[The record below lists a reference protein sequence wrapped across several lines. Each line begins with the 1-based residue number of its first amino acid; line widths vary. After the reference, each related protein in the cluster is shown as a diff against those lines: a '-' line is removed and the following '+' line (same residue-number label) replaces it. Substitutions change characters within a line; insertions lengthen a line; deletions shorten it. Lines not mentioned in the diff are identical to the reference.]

1 MEAADQ
7 PRINLEMPT
16 MTMLCCVLALCTA
29 DAPAD
34 ERPNIVLIISDD
46 QAWTDYGFMGHG
58 QVRTPHLDRL
68 AAASR
73 VFPRGYVPASLCCP
87 SLASILTG
95 RYPHQHRIVSN
106 DPPMPADLRGVARY
120 ASPQFREGRER
131 MNAIIAAQPTLP
143 RLLAESGYVCLQAG
157 KWWQGHYSRGGFTHG
172 MTRGDESRGGRHGDD
187 GLAIGRQTMQPI
199 YDFIADAQRESK
211 PFFVWYAP
219 MLPHQPHNPPDR
231 LLARY
236 RDQSESPHVTKY
248 WAMIEWF
255 DETCGQLLD
264 YLDDRKLAENT
275 IVVYVADNGWIQS
288 PHAAAYAVRSKQS
301 PYDGGLRTPI
311 MVRWPGR
318 VKPVRSAALASSIDI
333 VPTLLHATGVDLPD
347 GMPGVD
353 LLNDAAVT
361 ERDAVFGG
369 CFTHD
374 AIDLDAPAKGLRW
387 RWGVVGDWKLIVPN
401 PAREPTGR
409 IELYNVATDR
419 HETQNLA
426 ATDPT
431 RVADLTRRIDA
442 WWPGR

>member
-1 MEAADQ
+1 
-7 PRINLEMPT
+7 

-29 DAPAD
+29 DAPAR

-58 QVRTPHLDRL
+58 LVRTPHLDRL

-106 DPPMPADLRGVARY
+106 DPPMPADLRGAARY

-131 MNAIIAAQPTLP
+131 MNSIIAAQPTLP
-143 RLLAESGYVCLQAG
+143 RLLAGSGYVCLQTG

-187 GLAIGRQTMQPI
+187 GLAIGRNTMQPI

-219 MLPHQPHNPPDR
+219 LLPHQPHNPPDR

-236 RDQSESPHVTKY
+236 RNQSESPHITKY

-288 PHAAAYAVRSKQS
+288 PDTAAYAARSKQS

-311 MVRWPGR
+311 LVRWPGR
-318 VKPVRSAALASSIDI
+318 VKPVRSAGLASSIDI

-353 LLNDAAVT
+353 LLDDAAVT
-361 ERDAVFGG
+361 ARDAVFGA

-374 AIDLDAPAKGLRW
+374 AIDLDVPAAGLRW

-401 PAREPTGR
+401 PAREPTGQ
-409 IELYNVATDR
+409 IELYNVAADPY
-419 HETQNLA
+419 ETQNVA
-426 ATDPT
+426 ATDAA
-431 RVADLTRRIDA
+431 RVASLTRRIDA